1 LRSLLLLLLIGTVV
15 CGLAL
20 AQKPASGFS
29 RLSDEFIKQSL
40 ALSPVTASQAGYHQ
54 HTDARTGKIIQLDA
68 ELDDLSAAAVAR
80 QAQFYRG
87 WRERLRRQA
96 PPAGLDAQD
105 GADWQIIDDQI
116 SLNLLESDRI
126 QSYKHQPTLYVELI
140 GNSLFLPL
148 TQEYAPLEVRMQH
161 ILSRMEQIPRALE
174 QARSVLTDADP
185 VFIAAAVEENEGNL
199 DLIENVIRKQVPEDT
214 RLLPEYRRVAP
225 PALAALRSFSAWLSQ
240 DLARRATPSTTWRL
254 GKDLYDQKF
263 RYIMQVSVT
272 PEQVLRDAEAQM
284 REVRAEMLRVALPL
298 HHELF
303 PAHSDHSDLAG
314 QERENRVIS
323 EVLDRISQEHAERNR
338 LIESV
343 KSDVDDIQQ
352 FIREKRIVTLSDRS
366 NLKII
371 PTPKFMRGTYSV
383 AGFHAAPPLEP
394 AAQAQFWVTP
404 IEAGVPAAEAESRLR
419 EYNRW
424 ALRWL
429 TIHEALPGHYIQFEH
444 ANNLQPPT
452 RRILRSLFGNAAYAE
467 GWAEYIAQ
475 VMMDEGF
482 AGNDPRFRLVM
493 RKIRLRVIS
502 NAILDVRMHTLGMSD
517 EQAMA
522 LMTKEAFQTDAEARG
537 KLRRVK
543 LTSAQLPTY
552 YVGLR
557 EWQRLRERYQQQM
570 GARFSLREF
579 HDRALDQGA
588 LPLPLLQRILLP

>member
-1 LRSLLLLLLIGTVV
+1 
-15 CGLAL
+15 
-20 AQKPASGFS
+20 
-29 RLSDEFIKQSL
+29 
-40 ALSPVTASQAGYHQ
+40 
-54 HTDARTGKIIQLDA
+54 
-68 ELDDLSAAAVAR
+68 
-80 QAQFYRG
+80 
-87 WRERLRRQA
+87 
-96 PPAGLDAQD
+96 
-105 GADWQIIDDQI
+105 
-116 SLNLLESDRI
+116 
-126 QSYKHQPTLYVELI
+126 
-140 GNSLFLPL
+140 
-148 TQEYAPLEVRMQH
+148 
-161 ILSRMEQIPRALE
+161 
-174 QARSVLTDADP
+174 
-185 VFIAAAVEENEGNL
+185 
-199 DLIENVIRKQVPEDT
+199 
-214 RLLPEYRRVAP
+214 
-225 PALAALRSFSAWLSQ
+225 
-240 DLARRATPSTTWRL
+240 
-254 GKDLYDQKF
+254 
-263 RYIMQVSVT
+263 MQVSVT

-298 HHELF
+298 HQQLF

-314 QERENRVIS
+314 PERENRVIS
-323 EVLDRISQEHAERNR
+323 EVLDRISQEHADRDR

-343 KSDVDDIQQ
+343 KSDVGDIQQ
-352 FIREKRIVTLSDRS
+352 FIRQKRIVALSDRS

-371 PTPKFMRGTYSV
+371 PTPRFMRGVYSV

-394 AAQAQFWVTP
+394 SAEAQFWVTP

-424 ALRWL
+424 ALQWL

-444 ANNLQPPT
+444 ANNVQPPT
-452 RRILRSLFGNAAYAE
+452 RRVLRSLFGNGPYAE

-522 LMTKEAFQTDAEARG
+522 LMTRETFQTDAEARG

-543 LTSAQLPTY
+543 LSSAQLPTY

-570 GARFSLREF
+570 GARFSLQEF
-579 HDRALDQGA
+579 HDRVLDQGA
-588 LPLPLLQRILLP
+588 LPLPLLQRIVLP